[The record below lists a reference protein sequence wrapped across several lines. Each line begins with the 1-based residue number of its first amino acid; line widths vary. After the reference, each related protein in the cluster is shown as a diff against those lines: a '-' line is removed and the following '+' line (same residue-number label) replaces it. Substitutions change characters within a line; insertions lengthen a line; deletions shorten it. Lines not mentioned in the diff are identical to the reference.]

1 MRPGGDDA
9 RRENLARDSILRA
22 AREELAECGYEGSTM
37 RGIARRA
44 HVNTSL
50 IYYYFG
56 SKADLLR
63 ATLDELARLL
73 GPPRPPGRA
82 STAATAGEDLLRG
95 LLPYWES
102 AEYRSAVLAVIRASI
117 TRQDAARL
125 LDVLLSPDRLG
136 TTGACPLSGPAPG
149 ACPHTVMIGAQL
161 IGLMM
166 LRHITP
172 VEPVASAGL
181 DRVIELFAP
190 VVQRHL
196 AEHTRTQ
203 EAPDGP

>member
-1 MRPGGDDA
+1 MRPGGDEA
-9 RRENLARDSILRA
+9 RRESLARDSILRA

-44 HVNTSL
+44 RVNTSL

-56 SKADLLR
+56 SKAGLLQ

-73 GPPRPPGRA
+73 GPSRPSRPSGP
-82 STAATAGEDLLRG
+82 AATAGEDLLRG

-117 TRQDAARL
+117 TRRDAARL

-136 TTGACPLSGPAPG
+136 TSGACPLSSGPAPG
-149 ACPHTVMIGAQL
+149 ACPHTIMIGAQL
-161 IGLMM
+161 VGLMM

-196 AEHTRTQ
+196 AEHSRIPD
-203 EAPDGP
+203 AP